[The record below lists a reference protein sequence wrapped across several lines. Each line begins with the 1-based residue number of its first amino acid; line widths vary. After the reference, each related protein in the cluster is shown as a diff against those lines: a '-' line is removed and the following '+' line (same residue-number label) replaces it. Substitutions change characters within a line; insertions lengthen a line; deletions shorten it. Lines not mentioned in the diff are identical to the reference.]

1 MKAIYLLTK
10 RELGY
15 HLNTL
20 WGYALI
26 AFVLLIDGLLFNSFS
41 LTDTARYSSDVLED
55 FFYFSSG
62 TTMIAGIFLSM
73 RLFAEER
80 QSNTIVLLETTPINE
95 AQVVAGKFL
104 GALVFLMLIT
114 LLTLYMPIFI
124 QINGK
129 VSWSQI
135 ATGYLGLF
143 SLASVTI
150 SIGLLGST
158 MAKNQL
164 FAAII
169 GAGILVLFLL
179 GWLMGK
185 IAESPLNEIFSYIA
199 LFDRHYQPFMRGRI
213 NTESLFFYISVSFL
227 FLLLATRILQT
238 RRQS

>member
-41 LTDTARYSSDVLED
+41 LTSTPRYSSDVLED

-62 TTMIAGIFLSM
+62 TTMIAGILLAM

-80 QSNTIVLLETTPINE
+80 QSGTLVLLETTPISE
-95 AQVVAGKFL
+95 AQIVAGKFL
-104 GALVFLMLIT
+104 GALLFLTLIT
-114 LLTLYMPIFI
+114 SLTIYMPIFI

-129 VSWSQI
+129 VSWAQI
-135 ATGYLGLF
+135 GTGYLGLF
-143 SLASVTI
+143 SLAAVTI
-150 SIGLLGST
+150 SIGLLAST
-158 MAKNQL
+158 LAKNQL
-164 FAAII
+164 FSAII

-185 IAESPLNEIFSYIA
+185 ITEAPLNEIFSYLAI
-199 LFDRHYQPFMRGRI
+199 FDRHYQPFMRGRI
-213 NTESLFFYISVSFL
+213 NSESLFFYFSVTLL
-227 FLLLATRILQT
+227 FLLLSTRILQT
-238 RRQS
+238 RRQA